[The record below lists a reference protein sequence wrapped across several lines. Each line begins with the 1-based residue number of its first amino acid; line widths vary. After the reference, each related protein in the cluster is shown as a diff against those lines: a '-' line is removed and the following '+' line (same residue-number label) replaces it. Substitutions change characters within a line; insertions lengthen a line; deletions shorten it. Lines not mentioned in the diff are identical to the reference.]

1 MAAFFDMGGY
11 AGFIWPVY
19 ALGIGVPLALAIQSI
34 VDYRRQLRLVE
45 TLEREAGG
53 RARRAARMPDAGQDR

>member
-1 MAAFFDMGGY
+1 MAAFFHMGGY

-34 VDYRRQLRLVE
+34 ADYRRQLRLVE

-53 RARRAARMPDAGQDR
+53 RARRAARRPDAGQDR